1 MTAARDH
8 RRPGAADRIA
18 QDLREKIDSGE
29 LGPGDR
35 LPLTRELTEQYG
47 VTGET
52 VRQAIIKLKA
62 AGVVRSKQ
70 GSGVYVREWKP
81 LVYRPQS
88 EFRRKPPA
96 VDIFTNLLQ
105 TEGRDGMQSII
116 EVDVELPD
124 EAVRQRLQLAPGEPV
139 AFRRRTS
146 FVDGL
151 PFATDD
157 SYVPLRIVGGSEWM
171 TPGSVERGTNQV
183 LAELGHEL
191 VEALDE
197 IYPRMPRPAEMERL
211 ALPAGTPIAELIST
225 GHDREGMPVQV
236 TICLLPG
243 DRHVVVYERH
253 RRTEEDSEPA
263 K

>member
-8 RRPGAADRIA
+8 RRPGAADIA
-18 QDLREKIDSGE
+18 QDLREKIDSGQ

-35 LPLTRELTEQYG
+35 LPLTRELTKQYS

-62 AGVVRSKQ
+62 AGLVRSVQ
-70 GSGVYVREWKP
+70 GSGVYVREWQP

-105 TEGRDGMQSII
+105 TEGRDGTQTI
-116 EVDVELPD
+116 EVGVELPD

-146 FVDGL
+146 FVDDT

-157 SYVPLRIVGGSEWM
+157 SYVAHRIVEGSEWM

-197 IYPRMPRPAEMERL
+197 IYPRMPRPTELERL
-211 ALPAGTPIAELIST
+211 ALPPGTPMAELIST
-225 GHDREGMPVQV
+225 GHDHDGKPIQV

-253 RRTEEDSEPA
+253 KRTEEDSEA
-263 K
+263 AE